1 LIFDAQQFTELSL
14 VRESGPGSF
23 GTAAT
28 LPYMVKRCR
37 FRLDPRLFGT
47 GEEELQV

>member
-1 LIFDAQQFTELSL
+1 LIFDAQPFTVLSL
-14 VRESGPGSF
+14 FREGGPGSF
-23 GTAAT
+23 GPAAT
-28 LPYMVKRCR
+28 LAYMVKRCR

>member
-1 LIFDAQQFTELSL
+1 LIFDAQPFTVLSL
-14 VRESGPGSF
+14 FREGGPGSF
-23 GTAAT
+23 GPAAT
-28 LPYMVKRCR
+28 LACAAKRCR